1 MIEKDPVNIFLIAGI
16 FSFISFLNINYLG
29 ELGFIGFDISLNYVK
44 LLEALFLVF
53 IFYFFLNDSIK
64 KPSDFFVGLNF
75 LIILIPMSCLY
86 WAQDLSREFI
96 YMAFFGSFLILC
108 VARFFE
114 SPKIE
119 IRLFSEEFFVFLLL
133 SVVLIGLLLVIQLV
147 GISSLNFD
155 FSLVYEL
162 REDVDEKLSVL
173 GLLGSILPN
182 ILVPFLLVM
191 CIKNK
196 KYFYTILTTIVSI
209 LLFALTTHKGSIFFP
224 IIIFS
229 FIAMSKYL
237 NKSFYIYSFL
247 IILLFVFL
255 ISFLLG
261 GIYVWISSL
270 LFRRAIM
277 IPAILNFEYYDF
289 FSENDFSF
297 WSHNSFTFDFL
308 YYPYN
313 SPPQEIIGNE
323 FSGTYEMYANTGWI
337 GAGYMQ
343 AGFLGIMIYAFL
355 IGLLFSFVDS
365 LTNKL
370 NETFIIALLLVP
382 FYILLS
388 SSDLPTAFLSHGILL
403 FIVLI
408 CLIKTVK

>member
-1 MIEKDPVNIFLIAGI
+1 MVWRIGIRSLIEKDPVNIFLIAGI

-270 LFRRAIM
+270 LFRRAI
-277 IPAILNFEYYDF
+277 I
-289 FSENDFSF
+289 
-297 WSHNSFTFDFL
+297 FL
-308 YYPYN
+308 
-313 SPPQEIIGNE
+313 
-323 FSGTYEMYANTGWI
+323 W
-337 GAGYMQ
+337 
-343 AGFLGIMIYAFL
+343 
-355 IGLLFSFVDS
+355 
-365 LTNKL
+365 
-370 NETFIIALLLVP
+370 
-382 FYILLS
+382 
-388 SSDLPTAFLSHGILL
+388 
-403 FIVLI
+403 
-408 CLIKTVK
+408 